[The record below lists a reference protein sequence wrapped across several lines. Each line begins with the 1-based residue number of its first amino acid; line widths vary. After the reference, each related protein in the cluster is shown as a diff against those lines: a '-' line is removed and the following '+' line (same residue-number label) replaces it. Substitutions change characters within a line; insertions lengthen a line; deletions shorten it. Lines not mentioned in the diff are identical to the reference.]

1 MILNCETEGL
11 MALLLRTPCG
21 FYSSVY
27 ISNTLC
33 KLSLAKNQKKHAVM
47 ESEGNRL
54 YCEKVCCN
62 TTTAGSCPL
71 NS

>member
-33 KLSLAKNQKKHAVM
+33 KLSLAKKKKNM
-47 ESEGNRL
+47 L
-54 YCEKVCCN
+54 
-62 TTTAGSCPL
+62 
-71 NS
+71 

>member
-33 KLSLAKNQKKHAVM
+33 KLSLAKKKKHVVM
-47 ESEGNRL
+47 ESERNRL

-62 TTTAGSCPL
+62 ATTAGSCPL